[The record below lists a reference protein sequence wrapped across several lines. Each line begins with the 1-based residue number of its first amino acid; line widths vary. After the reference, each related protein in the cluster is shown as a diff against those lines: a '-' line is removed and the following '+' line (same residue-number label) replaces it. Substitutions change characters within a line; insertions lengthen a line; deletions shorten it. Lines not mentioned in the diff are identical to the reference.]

1 MSHLKW
7 LLLIVAAGFALRLVA
22 INFLPASLN
31 WDEVSLG
38 YNAYSLLKTGR
49 DEWGT
54 ILPTIFRAYGDY
66 KLPIYIYLSTL
77 SPFFVRLPSIVFGTL
92 LIVVTYLLGRRLAS
106 PFVGLTAA
114 LLVAISPWTWWISRI
129 ALEANVG
136 TLLIAIGVYCLLS
149 RKLNLGILFLGLSVW
164 AYNSARVFSPLFLFA
179 YLIIHRPKLTTMSY
193 LLTAF
198 LFIPMFFQLFLPS
211 GQARLNWLTI
221 LDSGAIAQIDQLQS
235 RPGGRLLYNKATYF
249 LYHFGQ
255 NYMSYFSPN
264 FLFLKGG
271 NHYQFSVQN
280 HGLIYLISAPFF
292 YIGILDLI
300 KNYKLKIKNLV
311 WVWLLLAPVAGSLTR
326 DAPHVLRAVPMLPLP
341 MLLTAIGLERFGKQI
356 KVIFFAALLVF
367 VIRYTL
373 DAQNYRNIYS
383 QSWQYGYSEVV
394 QFIKQRYSNYDQIIF
409 TKKYGEPHEYVAY
422 FWPWDPADFAQT
434 KLWDYHANW
443 YWVNSLDK
451 IKFINDW
458 EIKDLVI
465 KPNTLVIASPESEI
479 PGHEIKR
486 INFLDGQPAFVLYE
500 K

>member
-7 LLLIVAAGFALRLVA
+7 LLLIVAAGFALRLAA
-22 INFLPASLN
+22 INFLPPSLN

-66 KLPIYIYLSTL
+66 KLPVYIYLAIL
-77 SPFFVRLPSIVFGTL
+77 SPFFVRLPSIIFGTL
-92 LIVVTYLLGRRLAS
+92 LIAITYLLGRRLAS

-114 LLVAISPWTWWISRI
+114 LLVAVSPWTWWISRI

-136 TLLIAIGVYCLLS
+136 TLLITIGAYCLLS

-164 AYNSARVFSPLFLFA
+164 AYNSARVFSPLFLISYWF
-179 YLIIHRPKLTTMSY
+179 IKRPKLSTMNY
-193 LLTAF
+193 LLLTI

-249 LYHFGQ
+249 LYRFGQ
-255 NYMSYFSPN
+255 NYISYLSPN

-280 HGLIYLISAPFF
+280 FGLLYLVCLPFF
-292 YIGILDLI
+292 YLGLFRL
-300 KNYKLKIKNLV
+300 NKIS
-311 WVWLLLAPVAGSLTR
+311 WAWLLLAPIAGSLTR

-341 MLLTAIGLERFGKQI
+341 MLITAIGLGHFGRNVKI
-356 KVIFFAALLVF
+356 LFFAVILLSTMNYLL
-367 VIRYTL
+367 ITKS
-373 DAQNYRNIYS
+373 YRNDFS
-383 QSWQYGYSEVV
+383 SSWQYGYSEVV
-394 QFIKQRYSNYDQIIF
+394 QFIKQKYSNYDQIIF

-422 FWPWDPADFAQT
+422 FWPWNPADFAQT
-434 KLWDYHANW
+434 KSWDYHANW
-443 YWVNSLDK
+443 YWVNVLDK
-451 IKFINDW
+451 IRFTNDW

-465 KPNTLVIASPESEI
+465 KPNTLVITSPESEI

-486 INFLDGQPAFVLYE
+486 INFLDGRPAFILYE